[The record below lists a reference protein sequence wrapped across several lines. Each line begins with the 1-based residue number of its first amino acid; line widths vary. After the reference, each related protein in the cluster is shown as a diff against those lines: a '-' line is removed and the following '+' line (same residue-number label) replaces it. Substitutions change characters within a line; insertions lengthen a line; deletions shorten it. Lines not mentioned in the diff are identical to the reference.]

1 MTTILKTKNIVENKE
16 RYRTAN
22 EQYYA
27 VFVLDAKYDLVPCLL
42 TEDNVAKGIERAVK
56 NKEDV
61 PKISFI
67 VSWFYKIVKKFRN

>member
-1 MTTILKTKNIVENKE
+1 MTTILKSKNVIDNKD

-22 EQYYA
+22 EKYYA
-27 VFVLDAKYDLVPCLL
+27 VFVLDSKYELVPCLL
-42 TEDNVAKGIERAVK
+42 TEDNVVKGIERAEN

-67 VSWFYKIVKKFRN
+67 VSWFYKVMKKLRS